1 MEQDDLKSQ
10 FARVDKALVAMGA
23 RLARLRPL
31 LAELEHVLYDTIIT
45 RSKKRRMQSFWQD
58 LQKHQEIVTEETNKM
73 EQTLTDFREAFH
85 VEYQQ

>member
-10 FARVDKALVAMGA
+10 LARADKALVAMGA
-23 RLARLRPL
+23 RLAGLRPL
-31 LAELEHVLYDTIIT
+31 LAELEHVFHDTIIT
-45 RSKKRRMQSFWQD
+45 RSKKRRILSLWQD